1 MSLSATAR
9 KKDEDQP
16 RTHLI
21 KTTVWMII
29 EATKEGEKYA
39 WRDHIISE
47 KIQVLKGEKE
57 YKWIGDN
64 GNLLGNRLLLWEI
77 M

>member
-1 MSLSATAR
+1 
-9 KKDEDQP
+9 
-16 RTHLI
+16 
-21 KTTVWMII
+21 MII